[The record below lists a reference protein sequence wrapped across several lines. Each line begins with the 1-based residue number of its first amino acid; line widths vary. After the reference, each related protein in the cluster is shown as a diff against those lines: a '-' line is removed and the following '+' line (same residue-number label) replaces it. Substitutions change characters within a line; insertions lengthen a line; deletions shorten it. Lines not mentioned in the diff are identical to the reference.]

1 MALPVNKQKLDAAI
15 ITNLPNNSEQ
25 LITAEKLRNTLTPIV
40 NSTYG
45 LKTIWAGKVW
55 LNTGWARATADR
67 VGWYIIE
74 NYCDPN
80 YFAPYTDPT
89 SPSNPLSKYVTFTLG
104 SNLLADNGTP
114 NGTFTNKNVTN
125 VDSGFGGYGLTFDGV
140 ISSGRI
146 DSLSVNNPG
155 AGYMYGFQNGSPTYV
170 QKMTLNLSVSSGGSL
185 PVIEFNLSNTISAA
199 FNDTQTYSN
208 GWSINSFN
216 VFIPNKTTTIG
227 PSEVIVLN
235 WTDARGANATIEK
248 SLSRI
253 GEATNNITIGDLR
266 PSEPGFYFNLAC
278 QTDSTTNNDKI
289 TTGYL
294 EIKVPI
300 INTTLPV

>member
-1 MALPVNKQKLDAAI
+1 MALPVNKKTLDATIVA
-15 ITNLPNNSEQ
+15 NLPNNTEQ
-25 LITAEKLRNTLTPIV
+25 LITAAKLRETLNPIV

-55 LNTGWARATADR
+55 LNTGWARTNAPGDR

-80 YFAPYTDPT
+80 YFFPYTDPT
-89 SPSNPLSKYVTFTLG
+89 STSNPLSKYILFTLG

-114 NGTFTNKNVTN
+114 NGTFTNKTVTN
-125 VDSGFGGYGLTFDGV
+125 IDSGFVGYGLTFDGV
-140 ISSGRI
+140 ISSGQVS
-146 DSLSVNNPG
+146 SLSVNNPG
-155 AGYMYGFQNGSPTYV
+155 AGYKYGFVNGSPTYV
-170 QKMTLNLSVSSGGSL
+170 QKMTLNLSMSSGGSL
-185 PVIEFNLSNTISAA
+185 PIIEFNLGNTISAA
-199 FNDTQTYSN
+199 FDDTQTYAN

-235 WTDARGANATIEK
+235 WADAMGASSTMAK

-253 GEATNNITIGDLR
+253 GEATNNVTIGDLR
-266 PSEPGFYFNLAC
+266 PNEPGFYFNLAC
-278 QTDSTTNNDKI
+278 QTDGTQTDKI
-289 TTGYL
+289 AAGYI

-300 INTTLPV
+300 INTTI